1 MPPERSGP
9 SRRPLDYWKINQRLL
24 PICTLLTSC
33 FIAPGYRFGTSPIS
47 RLRCSVPLLLALL
60 TAFGAAHAQTD
71 SRLAPDRDTGLNRT
85 IAPTPPTSPTSLS
98 PTIDPAF
105 SAWRPDLDGFASA
118 DKLRRPEQGGV
129 LFVGSSTIRLWRN
142 LAQDFRQQPV
152 IINRGFGG
160 STLAACN
167 FFAKE
172 LVVQYRPA
180 QVLVYAGDND
190 LTMGRT
196 PQDVLDSFRRFTET
210 VRGELPGA
218 RISFISIKPSPSR
231 KALLLA
237 IQQTNRLIAGY
248 LEKLPNAQYI
258 DTHTAMLTAK
268 GDIRPELFQPDMLH
282 LNDAGYALWQ
292 GIIAPHLGAK
302 DGAVLPVP
310 PASDKR

>member
-1 MPPERSGP
+1 MPRVLTPARCPAALRVVRGP
-9 SRRPLDYWKINQRLL
+9 CWALWL
-24 PICTLLTSC
+24 
-33 FIAPGYRFGTSPIS
+33 A
-47 RLRCSVPLLLALL
+47 ALL
-60 TAFGAAHAQTD
+60 THGTARAQIEL
-71 SRLAPDRDTGLNRT
+71 SPELSPELNPEPVLNRT
-85 IAPTPPTSPTSLS
+85 IAPPPPISLR

-105 SAWRPDLDGFASA
+105 SIWRPDLDGFASA

-180 QVLVYAGDND
+180 QVLVYAGEND
-190 LTMGRT
+190 LAIGRT

-210 VRGELPGA
+210 VRAELPGV

-231 KALLLA
+231 KSLVLA

-248 LEKLPNAQYI
+248 VEKLPNAEYI
-258 DTHTAMLTAK
+258 DTHSAMLTAK
-268 GDIRPELFQPDMLH
+268 GDARPELFQADMLH

-292 GIIAPHLGAK
+292 GIIAPHLGTK
-302 DGAVLPVP
+302 DGAASPAP
-310 PASDKR
+310 FASDKR

>member
-1 MPPERSGP
+1 MPRTFALSCPP
-9 SRRPLDYWKINQRLL
+9 PPRR
-24 PICTLLTSC
+24 
-33 FIAPGYRFGTSPIS
+33 AS
-47 RLRCSVPLLLALL
+47 RLRCLVLLLLAALMPL
-60 TAFGAAHAQTD
+60 GAVHAQTD
-71 SRLAPDRDTGLNRT
+71 VKPAQNRDTVLDRT
-85 IAPTPPTSPTSLS
+85 IAPTPPMRLGPTV
-98 PTIDPAF
+98 DPAF
-105 SAWRPDLDGFASA
+105 SAWRSDLAGFASA
-118 DKLRRPEQGGV
+118 DKLHRPDQGGV

-152 IINRGFGG
+152 INRGFGG

-172 LVVQYRPA
+172 LVVQYRPS

-190 LTMGRT
+190 LATGRT

-237 IQQTNRLIAGY
+237 IQQTNRLIKGY
-248 LEKLPNAQYI
+248 VATLENAEFI
-258 DTHTAMLTAK
+258 DTHSAMLTAK
-268 GDIRPELFQPDMLH
+268 GDPRPELFQADMLH

-292 GIIAPHLGAK
+292 SIISPHLGAK
-302 DGAVLPVP
+302 DGASSLA
-310 PASDKR
+310 PAGVDKR

>member
-1 MPPERSGP
+1 MPCFSIFGHRTGTC
-9 SRRPLDYWKINQRLL
+9 
-24 PICTLLTSC
+24 PI
-33 FIAPGYRFGTSPIS
+33 PG
-47 RLRCSVPLLLALL
+47 LRCPLPLLLALL
-60 TAFGAAHAQTD
+60 MMIGAADAQTD
-71 SRLAPDRDTGLNRT
+71 LMLAPNQDPALNRT
-85 IAPTPPTSPTSLS
+85 IAPAPPTSLS

-105 SAWRPDLDGFASA
+105 SAWRSDLDGFASA

-190 LTMGRT
+190 LAIGRS
-196 PQDVLDSFRRFTET
+196 PQDVLDSFKRFSET

-231 KALLLA
+231 KGLLLA

-248 LEKLPNAQYI
+248 LEKLPNSQYI

-268 GDIRPELFQPDMLH
+268 GDPRPELFQADMLH

-292 GIIAPHLGAK
+292 GIIAPHLGVK
-302 DGAVLPVP
+302 DGAALLAPLT
-310 PASDKR
+310 SDKR

>member
-1 MPPERSGP
+1 MPRFFTPDCRLAVLRLMRVRSWLG
-9 SRRPLDYWKINQRLL
+9 LAALMAL
-24 PICTLLTSC
+24 
-33 FIAPGYRFGTSPIS
+33 GT
-47 RLRCSVPLLLALL
+47 
-60 TAFGAAHAQTD
+60 AHAQIEL
-71 SRLAPDRDTGLNRT
+71 SPELNPQSVLNQT
-85 IAPTPPTSPTSLS
+85 IAPTPPTSLS

-105 SAWRPDLDGFASA
+105 SAWRPDLDSFASA

-142 LAQDFRQQPV
+142 LARDFRQQPV

-180 QVLVYAGDND
+180 QVLVYAGEND
-190 LTMGRT
+190 LTIGRT
-196 PQDVLDSFRRFTET
+196 PQDVLDSFSRFTDT
-210 VRGELPGA
+210 VRAELPGA

-237 IQQTNRLIAGY
+237 IQQANRLVAGY

-268 GDIRPELFQPDMLH
+268 GDPRPELFQTDMLH
-282 LNDAGYALWQ
+282 LND
-292 GIIAPHLGAK
+292 PRNR
-302 DGAVLPVP
+302 
-310 PASDKR
+310 S

>member
-1 MPPERSGP
+1 MPCSFTPGCRIGTRPIAGLQGP
-9 SRRPLDYWKINQRLL
+9 L
-24 PICTLLTSC
+24 
-33 FIAPGYRFGTSPIS
+33 
-47 RLRCSVPLLLALL
+47 PLLLAVLMAIGS
-60 TAFGAAHAQTD
+60 THAQTD
-71 SRLAPDRDTGLNRT
+71 LMQAPNRDSALNQS
-85 IAPTPPTSPTSLS
+85 IAPTSPTSLI

-105 SAWRPDLDGFASA
+105 SAWRSDLDSFASA
-118 DKLRRPEQGGV
+118 DKLHRPEQGGV

-190 LTMGRT
+190 LAIGRS
-196 PQDVLDSFRRFTET
+196 PQDVLDSFRRFSET

-231 KALLLA
+231 KAMLLA

-248 LEKLPNAQYI
+248 LEKLPNSQYI

-268 GDIRPELFQPDMLH
+268 GEPRPELFQADMLH

-292 GIIAPHLGAK
+292 GIIAPHLGIK
-302 DGAVLPVP
+302 DGAALLAPLT
-310 PASDKR
+310 SDKR

>member
-1 MPPERSGP
+1 M
-9 SRRPLDYWKINQRLL
+9 
-24 PICTLLTSC
+24 SC
-33 FIAPGYRFGTSPIS
+33 FSIFGHRTGTCLIPG
-47 RLRCSVPLLLALL
+47 LRCPLPLLLALL
-60 TAFGAAHAQTD
+60 MMIGAADAQTD
-71 SRLAPDRDTGLNRT
+71 LMLAPNQDPTLNPT
-85 IAPTPPTSPTSLS
+85 IAPAPPTSLS

-105 SAWRPDLDGFASA
+105 SAWRSDLDGFASA
-118 DKLRRPEQGGV
+118 DKLNRPGQGGV

-190 LTMGRT
+190 LAIGRS
-196 PQDVLDSFRRFTET
+196 PQDVLDSFKRFSET

-231 KALLLA
+231 KGLLLA

-248 LEKLPNAQYI
+248 LEKLPNSQYI

-268 GDIRPELFQPDMLH
+268 GDPRPELFQADMLH

-292 GIIAPHLGAK
+292 GIIAPHLGVR
-302 DGAVLPVP
+302 DGAALLAPLT
-310 PASDKR
+310 SDKR

>member
-1 MPPERSGP
+1 MPRFLALA
-9 SRRPLDYWKINQRLL
+9 RRPAALRIARGSGWAPMWLAALMALMALETARAQTESTPGPNLDPALNR
-24 PICTLLTSC
+24 SV
-33 FIAPGYRFGTSPIS
+33 APTSPINS
-47 RLRCSVPLLLALL
+47 DA
-60 TAFGAAHAQTD
+60 
-71 SRLAPDRDTGLNRT
+71 
-85 IAPTPPTSPTSLS
+85 
-98 PTIDPAF
+98 TIDPAF
-105 SAWRPDLDGFASA
+105 STWRPDLDGFASA

-172 LVVQYRPA
+172 LVVQYRPS

-190 LTMGRT
+190 LAIGRT
-196 PQDVLDSFRRFTET
+196 PQDVLDSFRRFSET

-231 KALLLA
+231 KALLLG

-248 LEKLPNAQYI
+248 IEKLPNAEYI
-258 DTHTAMLTAK
+258 DTHSAMLTAK
-268 GDIRPELFQPDMLH
+268 GEIRPELFQPDMLH

-292 GIIAPHLGAK
+292 GLIAPHLGAK
-302 DGAVLPVP
+302 VGAGSLAPLT
-310 PASDKR
+310 SDKR

>member
-1 MPPERSGP
+1 MPFS
-9 SRRPLDYWKINQRLL
+9 
-24 PICTLLTSC
+24 
-33 FIAPGYRFGTSPIS
+33 IAPGCRPSTRSIS

-60 TAFGAAHAQTD
+60 MAFGAAHAQIVLTPGPN
-71 SRLAPDRDTGLNRT
+71 PDPLLNRS
-85 IAPTPPTSPTSLS
+85 IAQPSPASLS
-98 PTIDPAF
+98 PTIDAAF
-105 SAWRPDLDGFASA
+105 STWRPDLDGFALA

-172 LVVQYRPA
+172 LVVQYRPS
-180 QVLVYAGDND
+180 QVLVYAGEND
-190 LTMGRT
+190 LTIGRT

-210 VRGELPGA
+210 VRAELPGV

-231 KALLLA
+231 KSLVLA
-237 IQQTNRLIAGY
+237 IQQTNRLVAGY
-248 LEKLPNAQYI
+248 LEKLPNSQYI

-268 GDIRPELFQPDMLH
+268 GDLRPELFQADMLH

-292 GIIAPHLGAK
+292 GIISPYLGVK
-302 DGAVLPVP
+302 DGAALLAPLT
-310 PASDKR
+310 SDKR

>member
-1 MPPERSGP
+1 MPRLSTPDC
-9 SRRPLDYWKINQRLL
+9 RPAALR
-24 PICTLLTSC
+24 
-33 FIAPGYRFGTSPIS
+33 IS
-47 RLRCSVPLLLALL
+47 RVRSWVWLAALISL
-60 TAFGAAHAQTD
+60 GAAHAQTE
-71 SRLAPDRDTGLNRT
+71 LTPGPNPDPFLNRS
-85 IAPTPPTSPTSLS
+85 IAPTPQTRLT

-142 LAQDFRQQPV
+142 MAQDFRQQPV

-190 LTMGRT
+190 LAIGRS

-231 KALLLA
+231 KSLMLA

-248 LEKLPNAQYI
+248 LEKLPNSQYI
-258 DTHTAMLTAK
+258 DTHTAMLTAR
-268 GDIRPELFQPDMLH
+268 GEPRPELFQADMLH

-292 GIIAPHLGAK
+292 SIIAPHLGAR
-302 DGAVLPVP
+302 DGVASLAPVT
-310 PASDKR
+310 SDKR

>member
-1 MPPERSGP
+1 MPRFSTPDCCRAVP
-9 SRRPLDYWKINQRLL
+9 SV
-24 PICTLLTSC
+24 
-33 FIAPGYRFGTSPIS
+33 S
-47 RLRCSVPLLLALL
+47 RLRCWVPLWLATLL
-60 TAFGAAHAQTD
+60 TFGTANAQIE
-71 SRLAPDRDTGLNRT
+71 LNPGLNPDPVLNRT
-85 IAPTPPTSPTSLS
+85 IAPNAPTSLS
-98 PTIDPAF
+98 PTVDPAF

-142 LAQDFRQQPV
+142 LAQDFLQQPV

-190 LTMGRT
+190 LAIGRT

-248 LEKLPNAQYI
+248 LEKLPNSQYI

-268 GDIRPELFQPDMLH
+268 GDPRPELFQADMLH

-292 GIIAPHLGAK
+292 GIIAPHLGAQN
-302 DGAVLPVP
+302 GA
-310 PASDKR
+310 ASLAPLGVDKR

>member
-1 MPPERSGP
+1 MPRFFNPDCRPAAPRFLRVRSW
-9 SRRPLDYWKINQRLL
+9 LW
-24 PICTLLTSC
+24 
-33 FIAPGYRFGTSPIS
+33 FA
-47 RLRCSVPLLLALL
+47 ALMAL
-60 TAFGAAHAQTD
+60 GAAQAQTE
-71 SRLAPDRDTGLNRT
+71 SNPGADRDPVLNRT
-85 IAPTPPTSPTSLS
+85 IAPTPPASLS
-98 PTIDPAF
+98 PVIDPAF
-105 SAWRPDLDGFASA
+105 STWRPDLDGFASA

-180 QVLVYAGDND
+180 QVLVYAGEND
-190 LTMGRT
+190 LTIGRP

-210 VRGELPGA
+210 VRAELPGA

-231 KALLLA
+231 KSLLLA

-248 LEKLPNAQYI
+248 VEKLPNAEYI
-258 DTHTAMLTAK
+258 DTHSAMLTDK
-268 GDIRPELFQPDMLH
+268 GDARPELFQADMLH

-292 GIIAPHLGAK
+292 SIIAPHLGAK
-302 DGAVLPVP
+302 DGAAS
-310 PASDKR
+310 PAPLSPDKR

>member
-1 MPPERSGP
+1 MPRFFHPDSRAAARHVSRMRGCLWLAALMAFGTARAQTELTPGPNRDPFLNRSI
-9 SRRPLDYWKINQRLL
+9 SQIA
-24 PICTLLTSC
+24 PIAQTALTS
-33 FIAPGYRFGTSPIS
+33 PGSAG
-47 RLRCSVPLLLALL
+47 LA
-60 TAFGAAHAQTD
+60 
-71 SRLAPDRDTGLNRT
+71 
-85 IAPTPPTSPTSLS
+85 
-98 PTIDPAF
+98 IDPAF
-105 SAWRPDLDGFASA
+105 SAWRPDLESFASA
-118 DKLRRPEQGGV
+118 DKLRRPAQGGV

-167 FFAKE
+167 FFAKD

-190 LTMGRT
+190 LAIGRS

-231 KALLLA
+231 KSLLLA

-268 GDIRPELFQPDMLH
+268 GDPRPELFLPDMLH

-302 DGAVLPVP
+302 DAAASLGPVP
-310 PASDKR
+310 SGKR